1 MPNYLKSFFSFFT
14 PKPTKPNLKL
24 KDKIRLKNPK
34 NVLIVQGKNSLWD
47 GTIQPEDILTV
58 FQQTNTHT
66 LFSVAK
72 NSQKTDK
79 IKKGDVVTISNDSLI
94 CLDFEKIN

>member
-1 MPNYLKSFFSFFT
+1 MIKGFLKRFK
-14 PKPTKPNLKL
+14 KPTQAKL
-24 KDKIRLKNPK
+24 KTGDKISLKTPK
-34 NVLIVQGKNSLWD
+34 NVLIVQGENSLWE

-79 IKKGDVVTISNDSLI
+79 IKKGDIVTISNDSLI
-94 CLDFEKIN
+94 NLQFKRL